1 MFPTE
6 KPHVSY
12 SEVRTWKEC
21 PYRHKLTYVD
31 KIEADDP
38 SQYLDYGITLHDHLE
53 NFLKTRE
60 INIDKL
66 KSDLTSAWEEKGYD
80 TEDYINKLTQ
90 AAEARG
96 EKPRIL
102 EPLSH
107 WLQWAE
113 TSISA
118 VPEFM
123 DTNFPNWKCISAEHQ
138 LYEPIPADDVKFKGF
153 IDAVIECD
161 YRKSKRKVWILDWK
175 TAPAYGWNAWKRKD
189 FLIHAQIALYK
200 KFWRTKFD
208 YDCNNVGAGFVLLK
222 RGAKKNPVDIFK
234 VSVGPK
240 TEDKAEKL
248 LRSMLKSVRSGLYLK
263 NRNSCKYCPYY
274 NTEHCT

>member
-1 MFPTE
+1 MFATE

-21 PYRHKLTYVD
+21 PYRHKLTYID
-31 KIEADDP
+31 KIESNEP
-38 SQYLDYGITLHDHLE
+38 SQYLDYGILLHECLE
-53 NFLKTRE
+53 NYLKTKE
-60 INIDKL
+60 IDTVKL
-66 KSDLTSAWEEKGYD
+66 KKDLENAWEEKGYD
-80 TEDYINKLTQ
+80 TEKYIKNLTE
-90 AAEARG
+90 AAATRG

-102 EPLSH
+102 EPLPK

-113 TSISA
+113 VSVSA
-118 VPEFM
+118 VPEFLS
-123 DTNFPNWKCISAEHQ
+123 TNFPNWKTISAEHQ
-138 LYEPIPADDVKFKGF
+138 LYEDICADDMKFKGF

-175 TAPAYGWNAWKRKD
+175 TAPAYGWNAWKRQD
-189 FLIHAQIALYK
+189 FLVQAQIALYK

-222 RGAKKNPVDIFK
+222 RGAKKNPIDLFK

-240 TEDKAEKL
+240 TEEKAEKL
-248 LRSMLKSVRSGLYLK
+248 LRSMLKTIRAGLYIK
-263 NRNSCKYCPYY
+263 NRNSCKYCPFY